1 MHTLCQYNMSSH
13 WVSVAYICLQ
23 FITTVLI
30 VLLRNL
36 FLAGLVFPAYL
47 VQAVFCYTVDV
58 MTRYNS
64 GISAK
69 ILISTELELLRDNI
83 HSLLLDNTARTADRS
98 LLLEHTARTADR
110 SLLLEDTVCAD
121 GRVPRVG
128 DLVLVE
134 NVCTDGADEEFWDAL
149 SDNITCSPHS
159 AGNIPA
165 LYSHVHRG
173 LIDSKH
179 DMHDGILNQFQS
191 YQHDVKRSSTK
202 VLFSYIF
209 N

>member
-13 WVSVAYICLQ
+13 WVSVAYCCLQ

-83 HSLLLDNTARTADRS
+83 HSLLLEN
-98 LLLEHTARTADR
+98 TARTADR

-191 YQHDVKRSSTK
+191 YQHDVRRSSTK

>member
-13 WVSVAYICLQ
+13 WVSVAYCCLQ

-83 HSLLLDNTARTADRS
+83 HSLLLENTARTADP
-98 LLLEHTARTADR
+98 

-191 YQHDVKRSSTK
+191 YQHDVRRSSTK
-202 VLFSYIF
+202 VLF
-209 N
+209 